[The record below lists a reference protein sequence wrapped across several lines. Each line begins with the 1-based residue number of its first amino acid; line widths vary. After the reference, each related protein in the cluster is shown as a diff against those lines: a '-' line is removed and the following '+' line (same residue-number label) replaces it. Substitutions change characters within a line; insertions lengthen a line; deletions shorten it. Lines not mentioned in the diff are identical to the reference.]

1 MFRIAR
7 LGRLAAAAVLVA
19 SGATVALTS
28 TATAANTPV
37 NYDCVT
43 QYTYLDLNNSDTLT
57 ITITAS
63 TGCGFIILDN
73 PQGGA
78 LGTATLNGNPL
89 TAGTPV
95 ATANG
100 DVVVYTAPASGN
112 GQDGFA
118 FLPNLGSQ
126 PGPQIT
132 ITFPSPAPRNDTLV
146 DNGDGSMTVT
156 FDPLQVP
163 QSVFINIFPSG
174 TTCSPFAS
182 PVGRLYVLTSSNAV
196 PTPMTSPTTIAAGS
210 PAYTFAGTIAT
221 STTID
226 AGAYQACFYFI
237 PSNAPPDLVESLAI
251 TLAEVT
257 PTTSTTTSPAGDP
270 VVPAF
275 TG

>member
-1 MFRIAR
+1 MFRISR

-43 QYTYLDLNNSDTLT
+43 QYTYLDVNNSDTLT

-118 FLPNLGSQ
+118 FLPNLQSP

-146 DNGDGSMTVT
+146 DNGNGSMTINY
-156 FDPLQVP
+156 DPTTPNENMWV
-163 QSVFINIFPSG
+163 SIFPNG
-174 TTCSPFAS
+174 TTCAPVPASPTGRVYVLAPDAPYSPLGAS
-182 PVGRLYVLTSSNAV
+182 PVVVAAGSPA
-196 PTPMTSPTTIAAGS
+196 MTGVSPYASATIAAGS
-210 PAYTFAGTIAT
+210 
-221 STTID
+221 
-226 AGAYQACFYFI
+226 YQACLYFSLNGQGTLVQALPI
-237 PSNAPPDLVESLAI
+237 TFSEVAP
-251 TLAEVT
+251 T
-257 PTTSTTTSPAGDP
+257 PDP